1 MHEATTDSD
10 KALIALL
17 NLDIDL
23 LLSKCVNTFRMSHE
37 QDLHLLSLRVG
48 INKLRKSLIN
58 FIILPRDINWKFI
71 LKLWVL
77 VNQLLNLILVILDH
91 FISALNILVQ
101 LVYLRLRLLFQ
112 LVDGSLWIQVQLLQL
127 AAKWFIFLWL
137 FLYLYSVFLHLCQL
151 FLNLCWLFE
160 HFIDQLT
167 LIILSF
173 LNRSIT
179 CGNSGAET
187 VNLIVKWFNHLLQI
201 LNTVWKGSI
210 LSGAIF
216 EFSVFDV
223 YHS

>member
-37 QDLHLLSLRVG
+37 QDLHLLSLWIG

-91 FISALNILVQ
+91 FISVLNIL
-101 LVYLRLRLLFQ
+101 LQ
-112 LVDGSLWIQVQLLQL
+112 LVDGTLWIQVQLLQL

-137 FLYLYSVFLHLCQL
+137 FLYLYSAILYLCQL

-187 VNLIVKWFNHLLQI
+187 VNFIVKWFNHLLQI